1 MTTRAPAVLTN
12 TLTTRANLCWRARVK
27 SVCCASARLLS
38 QVPCNRKWW
47 FEGKCLCFENNFNW
61 CVCVLKGESGVF
73 WRDWPMFKN
82 STFSVTQKIP
92 HYINQKGFSYLDE
105 KRTWFWDLFFL
116 IPFWFLKSVCCKINW
131 MFTSGQ
137 KFSAG
142 EIECLRWD
150 GWPLALEQ
158 IANNYTCTQTC
169 RCVCDCVCVIVFVI
183 WKNNYAYMRIIAPAE
198 MELCVVCL
206 YLSLLQWIEK

>member
-1 MTTRAPAVLTN
+1 MKTN
-12 TLTTRANLCWRARVK
+12 ALTTRANQRWRACVK
-27 SVCCASARLLS
+27 SVCCARLLS

-116 IPFWFLKSVCCKINW
+116 ILFWFLKSVCCKINW

-169 RCVCDCVCVIVFVI
+169 RCVCVIVYV
-183 WKNNYAYMRIIAPAE
+183 
-198 MELCVVCL
+198 
-206 YLSLLQWIEK
+206 